1 MADKAHAKTDRKI
14 EQMEKRLSG
23 IYSGSA
29 DIIEKKA
36 ADYFRQFERLDEK
49 KRKQVEAGLV
59 YDEAVDGMPCR
70 YTYEETEEPVEG
82 MD

>member
-1 MADKAHAKTDRKI
+1 MADKSHRLTDKKL
-14 EQMEKRLSG
+14 EKMEKRLSA

-49 KRKQVEAGLV
+49 KRKQVETGLV
-59 YDEAVDGMPCR
+59 YDEVVDGMPCR
-70 YTYEETEEPVEG
+70 
-82 MD
+82 

>member
-36 ADYFRQFERLDEK
+36 ADYFR
-49 KRKQVEAGLV
+49 
-59 YDEAVDGMPCR
+59 
-70 YTYEETEEPVEG
+70 
-82 MD
+82 